1 MRKEKD
7 LAGKFNNMIISLLGF
22 LSPFSFSL
30 SPFKSGFRFPLNVLL
45 HKEVLSVKHS
55 VGEERNPIAED
66 GHACRAAEHK
76 VELDVAVSEDEEI
89 DVGVRLQIFLSV
101 DNKVLLVLAHIG
113 RLNTILA
120 L

>member
-1 MRKEKD
+1 M
-7 LAGKFNNMIISLLGF
+7 
-22 LSPFSFSL
+22 
-30 SPFKSGFRFPLNVLL
+30 
-45 HKEVLSVKHS
+45 LSVKHS

-76 VELDVAVSEDEEI
+76 VELDVAVSEDEVI
-89 DVGVRLQIFLSV
+89 DVGVRLQLVLGI
-101 DNKVLLVLAHIG
+101 NNTVLLVLAHIG